1 MGSGILLIG
10 HGYTLNLLTWR
21 HMAVK
26 VLQKIM
32 DLIAVGQM
40 VVHFPP
46 MLPEGAHENF
56 TVLGSMRV
64 WSSSYRLVAFL
75 LQQ

>member
-10 HGYTLNLLTWR
+10 HGYNLNLLTWR

-32 DLIAVGQM
+32 ALIAVGQIA
-40 VVHFPP
+40 VHFPQ

-64 WSSSYRLVAFL
+64 WSSS
-75 LQQ
+75 